1 MENDD
6 VTDPAAFETA
16 LATMTDD
23 EVFDAMS
30 RLEKKSENEEENGP
44 ALAFIQLVETEIE
57 RRFPGQLLSPYKVWQ
72 RRKIL

>member
-23 EVFDAMS
+23 EVFDVMS
-30 RLEKKSENEEENGP
+30 RLEKKSESEEENGP
-44 ALAFIQLVETEIE
+44 ALGFIQLVETEITTVS
-57 RRFPGQLLSPYKVWQ
+57 RSVALAL
-72 RRKIL
+72 